1 MMSVF
6 RYFMLFVMLFITVG
20 IVSAQ
25 ESESIRGLHKVKR
38 KETIFGISR
47 MYDLTIDELLNA
59 NPEMKEPGYELK
71 KGTELRIPFPS
82 NAVKT
87 TQSVQTEPA
96 VQQNQ
101 TANTS
106 QIASAKKS
114 DDLTKRPI
122 RLGVMLPLHDINGDG
137 KRMVEYYRGILMA
150 CDSLKSLGISV
161 DVYAWNASEDGD
173 IHQIMDKKEAQ
184 NCDIIFGPLY
194 SKQMEAMS
202 FFVDRHDI
210 QLVIPF
216 SINAPQL
223 TTNRHI
229 FQVWQS
235 PNDQNE
241 AVITQFLNR
250 FKDYHPVFIDCNDS
264 TSTKGVFTAS
274 LRRQLDQRNIK
285 YSLTNLRSGE
295 ENFAKAFSRTQPNV
309 VILNSSRSPELGVAF
324 SKINGLKAVNP
335 ELDMTMFGYT
345 EWLMYTRT
353 HLENFYKYNAFIPS
367 VFYYNPLS
375 TATQRLQQKYR
386 WNFHADMQNTLP
398 RFAITGFDHAYFFIR
413 GLHKYGKTFNGAAGM
428 FGYPPVQTPLEFERY
443 GNGGLRNKAMLFVHY
458 TPEHRVETIKF

>member
-87 TQSVQTEPA
+87 TQPVQTEPV

-194 SKQMEAMS
+194 SKQLKHLAGFAKS
-202 FFVDRHDI
+202 YGIKV
-210 QLVIPF
+210 VVPF
-216 SINAPQL
+216 SISSNEV
-223 TTNRHI
+223 NSNSHV
-229 FQVWQS
+229 FQIYQ
-235 PNDQNE
+235 
-241 AVITQFLNR
+241 
-250 FKDYHPVFIDCNDS
+250 
-264 TSTKGVFTAS
+264 
-274 LRRQLDQRNIK
+274 
-285 YSLTNLRSGE
+285 
-295 ENFAKAFSRTQPNV
+295 
-309 VILNSSRSPELGVAF
+309 
-324 SKINGLKAVNP
+324 
-335 ELDMTMFGYT
+335 MM
-345 EWLMYTRT
+345 M
-353 HLENFYKYNAFIPS
+353 LE
-367 VFYYNPLS
+367 
-375 TATQRLQQKYR
+375 R
-386 WNFHADMQNTLP
+386 
-398 RFAITGFDHAYFFIR
+398 
-413 GLHKYGKTFNGAAGM
+413 
-428 FGYPPVQTPLEFERY
+428 
-443 GNGGLRNKAMLFVHY
+443 
-458 TPEHRVETIKF
+458 